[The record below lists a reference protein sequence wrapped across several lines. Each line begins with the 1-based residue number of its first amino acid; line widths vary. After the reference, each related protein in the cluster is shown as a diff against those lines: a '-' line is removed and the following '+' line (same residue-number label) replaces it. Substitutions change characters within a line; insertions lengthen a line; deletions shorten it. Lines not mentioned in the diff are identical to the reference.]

1 MTSAPRPKSLAILI
15 MLGAF
20 LTGGAVGYAADRA
33 MLTRPEPPR
42 PTDERTMREELARE
56 LALRPDQQPIVDSI
70 WEWRRGRYREIMAP
84 VRPALDAVRDSMR
97 AVIMNT
103 LDSTQQAAFRR
114 MIERQQRTAD
124 STARARGETK

>member
-1 MTSAPRPKSLAILI
+1 MSASRPRSLAMFSLI
-15 MLGAF
+15 GAF
-20 LTGGAVGYAADRA
+20 LLGGAVGLGADRA
-33 MLTRPEPPR
+33 MAHPEPPR

>member
-1 MTSAPRPKSLAILI
+1 

-33 MLTRPEPPR
+33 MLHRPEPAR